1 VGGHDPTT
9 FSIRAS
15 PTRHKIHDPPTRHGH
30 VCSEGDGGGEE
41 EDKDGGGMEFEEG
54 AVGEYDLLPC
64 TVEAGLLERDA
75 ARQQVLLLIATA

>member
-15 PTRHKIHDPPTRHGH
+15 PTRHKIHDPTARHRQ

-41 EDKDGGGMEFEEG
+41 EDEDGGGMKGEEG
-54 AVGEYDLLPC
+54 AVGEYDLLLC
-64 TVEAGLLERDA
+64 TVEAGLPERDA